1 MSNYLLFL
9 AILPSI
15 VLGSYIYKKDTV
27 EKESTRL
34 LMALIFCGLLAV
46 ITTLVLTEVSKIV
59 FPIFAKNSMALD
71 GIELVVY
78 VFFGIALIEEFSK
91 WIYLY
96 LVCWNHKEFNY
107 TYDAI
112 VYSVFVSLGF
122 ATIENILYVFMGGY
136 KIAFLRMFLA
146 VPAHAFFGVTM
157 GYYLGLS
164 KLSYVHNYYE
174 KSKMY
179 KLLSLLIPIIGH
191 FIYDYLV
198 FINNNVLFYVYVVA
212 LYYYAYRKIKR
223 LSKITKSLFNT
234 EGEIYGRFGNNQN

>member
-9 AILPSI
+9 AILPSL
-15 VLGSYIYKKDTV
+15 VLGAYIYKKDTV
-27 EKESTRL
+27 EKESKSL
-34 LMALIFCGLLAV
+34 LIKLIFCGLLAT
-46 ITTLVLTEVSKIV
+46 ITTLFLTEVSKSI
-59 FPIFAKNSMALD
+59 FPIFSKNSLALD
-71 GIELVVY
+71 GLSLVVY

-96 LVCWNHKEFNY
+96 FVCWNHKEFNY
-107 TYDAI
+107 AYDAI

-122 ATIENILYVFMGGY
+122 ATIENILYVIMGGY

-146 VPAHAFFGVTM
+146 VPAHAFFGVAM
-157 GYYLGLS
+157 GYYLGLA
-164 KLSYVHNYYE
+164 KLSYVHNYHE

-179 KLLSLLIPIIGH
+179 KLFSLLVPVIGH

-198 FINNNVLFYVYVVA
+198 FIDYNLLFYIFVVI
-212 LYYYAYRKIKR
+212 LYYYAYRKVKR

-234 EGEIYGRFGNNQN
+234 EGETYGMFGNNQN